1 MASKR
6 RWFWVSRNKTQYLH
20 WNDVV
25 LHVGT
30 KRPSKDEDGD
40 LAIEDDDLEVCLK
53 YFEQFTGITLKAG
66 ELKKIELTAREL

>member
-6 RWFWVSRNKTQYLH
+6 RWFWVSKSTTQHPH

-30 KRPSKDEDGD
+30 KRPSKDKAGD
-40 LAIEDDDLEVCLK
+40 WTLEDDDAEICTK
-53 YFEQFTGITLKAG
+53 YFEQFTGIKLGPG
-66 ELKKIELTAREL
+66 EIKKIELTAREL